1 MTVLLVVRSKQQ
13 HMMLFS
19 PLAVL
24 AHSTRSDP
32 LAPKEVLAYPLIN
45 PPPTPAPFSVLTVRP
60 TPDSGPSPAPTE
72 ATGGRSPLTYR
83 DPPPP
88 RTESESV
95 SPPVEV
101 DNNGRRSC
109 CCCC

>member
-19 PLAVL
+19 PLAAL

-45 PPPTPAPFSVLTVRP
+45 PPR
-60 TPDSGPSPAPTE
+60 
-72 ATGGRSPLTYR
+72 
-83 DPPPP
+83 PPPP
-88 RTESESV
+88 
-95 SPPVEV
+95 SPFSQSAPPPTATPPPPQLKPLAAVHL
-101 DNNGRRSC
+101 
-109 CCCC
+109 

>member
-32 LAPKEVLAYPLIN
+32 LAPKEVFAYPLIN
-45 PPPTPAPFSVLTVRP
+45 PRPPSPFSQSAPPPTA
-60 TPDSGPSPAPTE
+60 A
-72 ATGGRSPLTYR
+72 
-83 DPPPP
+83 PPPP
-88 RTESESV
+88 QLKPLAAV
-95 SPPVEV
+95 HL
-101 DNNGRRSC
+101 
-109 CCCC
+109 